1 MKIGLSAFAV
11 TFVAS
16 FLVSFTTSAQERPIS
31 KGEVLFSAS
40 GCGNCHTDVK
50 NKGAFLAG
58 GRKFKTPFGTFYAPN
73 ITRDKK
79 HGIGGWL
86 DADFIKAIRKGIAPD
101 GNHYFPVFPYPAFTF
116 MTDADLKAIKNYIF
130 TLPAVAKPNKP
141 HGVPFPFNVRFGQ
154 FFWKLLYFSEGP
166 YKADP
171 EKSKEWNRGAYLSRA
186 VVHCGECHTPRTILG
201 GIKEDYWYAGTPEGE
216 GPEGEGAPNITPD
229 PQNGIGKWSLDEIAN
244 YLESGEDPTGD
255 YAGSLMAEVIENG
268 TGKLSSADR
277 KAIAVYLKSLKPL
290 L

>member
-1 MKIGLSAFAV
+1 
-11 TFVAS
+11 
-16 FLVSFTTSAQERPIS
+16 
-31 KGEVLFSAS
+31 
-40 GCGNCHTDVK
+40 VK

-141 HGVPFPFNVRFGQ
+141 HGVSFPFNVRFGQ

-166 YKADP
+166 YKVDP